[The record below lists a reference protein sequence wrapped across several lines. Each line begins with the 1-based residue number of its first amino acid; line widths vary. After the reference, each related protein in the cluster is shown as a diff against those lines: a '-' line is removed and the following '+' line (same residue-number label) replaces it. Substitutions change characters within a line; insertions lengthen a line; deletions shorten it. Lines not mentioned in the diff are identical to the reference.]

1 MNGPMRWNDTVKAT
15 ALAALAERTTPTSS
29 VAVDRPWTW
38 NPHDIWLSRIKPPR
52 RAPLTPASM
61 PDPVSMRRPG
71 PAQTKEPGSSPGSYV
86 TSGLESEP
94 AVRHVNRRRPS
105 WSLAEGNRQTAGD
118 ERMLR

>member
-52 RAPLTPASM
+52 AITPPSSTT
-61 PDPVSMRRPG
+61 DSVSIRRLD
-71 PAQTKEPGSSPGSYV
+71 SV
-86 TSGLESEP
+86 
-94 AVRHVNRRRPS
+94 
-105 WSLAEGNRQTAGD
+105 
-118 ERMLR
+118 LRN